1 MSTIPEV
8 MTALQLVG
16 NGGPEMLV
24 LRHDV
29 PVPVPADDE
38 VLVRVRACAMN
49 NTDVNTRVGWY
60 SKAVTGATA
69 TEGFTAADS
78 VGEVAD
84 DAAWG
89 GSGLA
94 FPRIQGAD
102 PCGEVVAVGA
112 TVDADLIGRRVLADG
127 WIRDADDPSDRS
139 KAGYLGS
146 ERDGGYAQYCVIPV
160 RNVYPIDPA
169 DGPPLDLT
177 DAELASFPCSWA
189 TAEHML
195 TRPAVG
201 LSDTVVVTGASGGV
215 GSALVQLARLRGAR
229 VVAVTSAAKFAAVY
243 AMGADACVD
252 RASDDL
258 AAAVVEAAASLAD
271 KGSDGGSALASG
283 RVDVLADVV
292 GGPDFAPLLEVVR
305 RGGRYTTAGAI
316 AGPIVDLDLRTLYL
330 NDLELFGCT
339 VYEPPVFEALVA
351 YIQRGEVYPVVAA
364 TWPLADFHAAQ
375 EAFTAKSHV
384 GAMVVEIP

>member
-1 MSTIPEV
+1 MSTIPDS
-8 MTALQLVG
+8 MTALHLVG
-16 NGGPEMLV
+16 NGGPEKLV

-29 PVPVPADDE
+29 PVPVPAADE

-60 SKAVTGATA
+60 SKSVTGATA
-69 TEGFTAADS
+69 TAGFADDKS
-78 VGEVAD
+78 VGDVAE

-89 GSGLA
+89 GSGLT

-112 TVDADLIGRRVLADG
+112 KADPDLVGRRVLADG
-127 WIRDADDPSDRS
+127 WIRDATDPSDRS

-146 ERDGGYAQYCVIPV
+146 ERDGGYAQYCAIPV
-160 RNVYPIDPA
+160 RNVYPVDPV

-177 DAELASFPCSWA
+177 DVELASFPCSWA

-195 TRPAVG
+195 TRPSVG
-201 LSDTVVVTGASGGV
+201 PDDTVVVTGASGGV

-229 VVAVTSAAKFAAVY
+229 VVAVTAASKFDALY
-243 AMGADACVD
+243 SIGADICVD
-252 RASDDL
+252 RDSGNLAS
-258 AAAVVEAAASLAD
+258 AVAEAAAGLS
-271 KGSDGGSALASG
+271 GGSGARPC

-292 GGPDFAPLLEVVR
+292 GGPDFVPLLEVLS

-330 NDLELFGCT
+330 NDLDLYGCT
-339 VYEPPVFEALVA
+339 VYEPPVFEAVMG
-351 YIQRGEVYPVVAA
+351 YIKRGEVRPVVAA
-364 TWPLADFHAAQ
+364 SWPLADFHAAQ
-375 EAFTAKSHV
+375 KAFTAKSHV

>member
-1 MSTIPEV
+1 MSVNTGDLPEV
-8 MTALQLVG
+8 MTALHLLG
-16 NGGPEMLV
+16 NGGPEMLE

-29 PVPVPADDE
+29 PVPSPADDE

-60 SKAVTGATA
+60 SKAVTGATD
-69 TEGFTAADS
+69 TEGFATDES
-78 VGEVAD
+78 VGDVSD
-84 DAAWG
+84 DGTWG
-89 GSGLA
+89 GDGLT

-112 TVDADLIGRRVLADG
+112 DADAGLIGRRVLADG
-127 WIRDADDPSDRS
+127 WIRDAADPSDRS

-146 ERDGGYAQYCVIPV
+146 ERDGGYAQYCTIPAV
-160 RNVYPIDPA
+160 NVYPVDPV

-201 LSDTVVVTGASGGV
+201 PDDTVVVTGASGGV

-229 VVAVTSAAKFAAVY
+229 VVAVTSAAKFDAVS
-243 AMGADACVD
+243 AMGADVCID
-252 RASDDL
+252 RDANDL
-258 AAAVVEAAASLAD
+258 AGAVLEAAA
-271 KGSDGGSALASG
+271 G

-339 VYEPPVFEALVA
+339 VYEPPVFEALVG
-351 YIQRGEVYPVVAA
+351 YIQRGEVRPVVAA
-364 TWPLADFHAAQ
+364 TWPLSDFGAAQ

-384 GAMVVEIP
+384 GAMVIEIP

>member
-1 MSTIPEV
+1 MSVNTGDLPEV
-8 MTALQLVG
+8 MTALHLLG
-16 NGGPEMLV
+16 NGGPEMLE

-29 PVPVPADDE
+29 PVPSPADDE

-60 SKAVTGATA
+60 SKAVTGATD
-69 TEGFTAADS
+69 TEGFATDES
-78 VGEVAD
+78 VGDVSD
-84 DAAWG
+84 DGTWG
-89 GSGLA
+89 GDGLT

-112 TVDADLIGRRVLADG
+112 DADAGLIGRRVLADG
-127 WIRDADDPSDRS
+127 WIRDAADPSDRS

-146 ERDGGYAQYCVIPV
+146 ERDGGYAQYCTIPAV
-160 RNVYPIDPA
+160 NVYPVDPV

-201 LSDTVVVTGASGGV
+201 PDDTVVVTGASGGV

-229 VVAVTSAAKFAAVY
+229 VVAVTSAAKFDAVS
-243 AMGADACVD
+243 AMGADVCID
-252 RASDDL
+252 RDANDL
-258 AAAVVEAAASLAD
+258 AGAVLEAAA
-271 KGSDGGSALASG
+271 G

-292 GGPDFAPLLEVVR
+292 GGSDFAPLLEVVR

-339 VYEPPVFEALVA
+339 VYEPPVFEALVG
-351 YIQRGEVYPVVAA
+351 YIQRGEVRPVVAA
-364 TWPLADFHAAQ
+364 TWPLSDFGAAQ

-384 GAMVVEIP
+384 GAMVIEIP

>member
-1 MSTIPEV
+1 MSAIPEV

-69 TEGFTAADS
+69 TEGFAADDS
-78 VGEVAD
+78 VGDVAD
-84 DAAWG
+84 DATWG
-89 GSGLA
+89 GSGLT

-112 TVDADLIGRRVLADG
+112 TTYADLIGRRVLADG

-195 TRPAVG
+195 TRPSVG
-201 LSDTVVVTGASGGV
+201 PSDTVVVTGASGGV

-229 VVAVTSAAKFAAVY
+229 VVAVTSAAKFDAVY

-252 RASDDL
+252 RATDDL
-258 AAAVVEAAASLAD
+258 AAAVVEAAAGLAYE
-271 KGSDGGSALASG
+271 GTALASG

-339 VYEPPVFEALVA
+339 VYDPSVFEALVS
-351 YIQRGEVYPVVAA
+351 YIQRGEVRPVVAA
-364 TWPLADFHAAQ
+364 MWPLADFHAGQ

>member
-1 MSTIPEV
+1 MSVNTGDLPEV
-8 MTALQLVG
+8 MTALHLLG
-16 NGGPEMLV
+16 NGGPEMLE

-29 PVPVPADDE
+29 PVPSPADDE

-60 SKAVTGATA
+60 SKAVTGATD
-69 TEGFTAADS
+69 TEGFATDES
-78 VGEVAD
+78 VGDVSD
-84 DAAWG
+84 DGTWG
-89 GSGLA
+89 GDGLT

-112 TVDADLIGRRVLADG
+112 DADAGLIGRRVLADG
-127 WIRDADDPSDRS
+127 WIRDAADPSDRS

-146 ERDGGYAQYCVIPV
+146 ERDGGYAQYCTIPAV
-160 RNVYPIDPA
+160 NVYPVDPV

-201 LSDTVVVTGASGGV
+201 PADTVVVTGASGGV

-229 VVAVTSAAKFAAVY
+229 VVAVTSAAKLDAVSD
-243 AMGADACVD
+243 MGADVCVD
-252 RASDDL
+252 RDVDDL
-258 AAAVVEAAASLAD
+258 AGAVLEAAA
-271 KGSDGGSALASG
+271 G
-283 RVDVLADVV
+283 RIDVLADVV

-339 VYEPPVFEALVA
+339 VYEPPVFEALVG
-351 YIQRGEVYPVVAA
+351 YIQRGEVRPVVAA
-364 TWPLADFHAAQ
+364 TWPLSDFGAAQ

-384 GAMVVEIP
+384 GAMVIEIP

>member
-1 MSTIPEV
+1 MSVNTGDLPEV
-8 MTALQLVG
+8 MTALHLLG
-16 NGGPEMLV
+16 NGGPEMLE

-29 PVPVPADDE
+29 PVPSPADDE

-60 SKAVTGATA
+60 SKAVTGATD
-69 TEGFTAADS
+69 TEGFATDES
-78 VGEVAD
+78 VGDVSD
-84 DAAWG
+84 DGTWG
-89 GSGLA
+89 GDGLT

-112 TVDADLIGRRVLADG
+112 DADAGLIGRRVLADG
-127 WIRDADDPSDRS
+127 WIRDAADPSDRS

-146 ERDGGYAQYCVIPV
+146 ERDGGYAQYCTIPAV
-160 RNVYPIDPA
+160 NVYPVDPV

-201 LSDTVVVTGASGGV
+201 PADTVVVTGASGGV

-229 VVAVTSAAKFAAVY
+229 VVAVTSAAKFDAVS
-243 AMGADACVD
+243 AMGADVCID
-252 RASDDL
+252 RDANDL
-258 AAAVVEAAASLAD
+258 AGAVLEAAA
-271 KGSDGGSALASG
+271 G

-339 VYEPPVFEALVA
+339 VYEPPVFEALVG
-351 YIQRGEVYPVVAA
+351 YIQRGEVRPVVAA
-364 TWPLADFHAAQ
+364 TWPLSDFGAAQ

-384 GAMVVEIP
+384 GAMVIEIP

>member
-1 MSTIPEV
+1 MSDIPEVEIPEV
-8 MTALQLVG
+8 MTALHLVG

-29 PVPVPADDE
+29 PVPVPATDE

-60 SKAVTGATA
+60 SKAVTGGTD
-69 TEGFTAADS
+69 TGGFDADPS
-78 VGEVAD
+78 VGDVSGD
-84 DAAWG
+84 GTWG
-89 GSGLA
+89 GSGLS

-112 TVDADLIGRRVLADG
+112 DVDDGLVGRRVLADG
-127 WIRDADDPSDRS
+127 WVRDADDPSDRA

-146 ERDGGYAQYCVIPV
+146 ERDGGYAQYCAIPA
-160 RNVYPIDPA
+160 RNVYAVDPV
-169 DGPPLDLT
+169 DGDPLPLT
-177 DAELASFPCSWA
+177 DVELASFPCSWA

-195 TRPAVG
+195 VRPAV
-201 LSDTVVVTGASGGV
+201 SADDTVVVTGASGGV
-215 GSALVQLARLRGAR
+215 GTALVQLAKLRGAR
-229 VVAVTSAAKFAAVY
+229 VIAVTSASKVDDLR

-252 RASDDL
+252 RAVDDL
-258 AAAVVEAAASLAD
+258 AAAVADAANAL
-271 KGSDGGSALASG
+271 GGDG
-283 RVDVLADVV
+283 RIDVLADVV
-292 GGPDFAPLLEVVR
+292 GGPDFAPLLELVR

-330 NDLELFGCT
+330 NDLELYGCT
-339 VYEPPVFEALVA
+339 VYEPEVFENLIGYV
-351 YIQRGEVYPVVAA
+351 QRGEVAPVVAA
-364 TWPLADFHAAQ
+364 TWPLAEFGAAQ

-384 GAMVVEIP
+384 GAMVIEIP

>member
-69 TEGFTAADS
+69 TEGFAAADS

-112 TVDADLIGRRVLADG
+112 TIYADLIGRRVLADG

-201 LSDTVVVTGASGGV
+201 PSDTVVVTGASGGV

-229 VVAVTSAAKFAAVY
+229 VVAVTSAAKFDAVY

-252 RASDDL
+252 RATDDL
-258 AAAVVEAAASLAD
+258 AAAVVEAAAGLAYE
-271 KGSDGGSALASG
+271 GTALASG

-339 VYEPPVFEALVA
+339 VYDPSVFEALVS
-351 YIQRGEVYPVVAA
+351 YIQRGEVRPVVAA
-364 TWPLADFHAAQ
+364 TWPLADFHAGQ

>member
-1 MSTIPEV
+1 MSTVPDY
-8 MTALQLVG
+8 MTALHLVG
-16 NGGPEMLV
+16 NGGPEKLV

-29 PVPVPADDE
+29 PVPVPTDDE

-60 SKAVTGATA
+60 SKSVTGPTA
-69 TEGFTAADS
+69 TEGFTDEES
-78 VGEVAD
+78 MGDVAE

-89 GSGLA
+89 GSGLT

-112 TVDADLIGRRVLADG
+112 ASDPDLLGRRVLADG
-127 WIRDADDPSDRS
+127 WIRDASDPSDRS

-146 ERDGGYAQYCVIPV
+146 ERDGGYAQYCAIPV
-160 RNVYPIDPA
+160 RNVYPVDPVE
-169 DGPPLDLT
+169 GPPLDLT
-177 DAELASFPCSWA
+177 DVELASFPCSWA

-195 TRPAVG
+195 TRSGVG
-201 LSDTVVVTGASGGV
+201 SEETVVVTGASGGV
-215 GSALVQLARLRGAR
+215 GSALVQLAGLRGAR
-229 VVAVTSAAKFAAVY
+229 VVAVTAASKFDALY
-243 AMGADACVD
+243 SIGADVCVD
-252 RASDDL
+252 RDAKDL
-258 AAAVVEAAASLAD
+258 ASVVVEAAAGLGRVPGARP
-271 KGSDGGSALASG
+271 G

-292 GGPDFAPLLEVVR
+292 GGPDFVPLLEVIS

-330 NDLELFGCT
+330 NDLDLYGCT
-339 VYEPPVFEALVA
+339 VYEPSVFDALMG
-351 YIQRGEVYPVVAA
+351 YIKRGEVRPVVAA
-364 TWPLADFHAAQ
+364 SWPLADFHAAQ
-375 EAFTAKSHV
+375 EAFSAKSHV

>member
-1 MSTIPEV
+1 MNTSSEMPVQGVVTPES
-8 MTALQLVG
+8 MTALHLVG

-29 PVPVPADDE
+29 PVPIPAADE

-60 SKAVTGATA
+60 SKSVTGATA
-69 TEGFTAADS
+69 TEGFE
-78 VGEVAD
+78 GEVD
-84 DAAWG
+84 QDATWG
-89 GSGLA
+89 GSGLT

-102 PCGEVVAVGA
+102 PCGEVVVVGA
-112 TVDADLIGRRVLADG
+112 AVDPGLMGLRVLADG
-127 WIRDADDPSDRS
+127 WIRDTSDPSDRS

-146 ERDGGYAQYCVIPV
+146 ERDGGYAQYCAIPE

-169 DGPPLDLT
+169 RGSKLDLT
-177 DAELASFPCSWA
+177 DVELASFPCSWA

-201 LSDTVVVTGASGGV
+201 PADTVVVTGASGGV

-229 VVAVTSAAKFAAVY
+229 VVAVTSAAKFDALTAL
-243 AMGADACVD
+243 GADACVD

-258 AAAVVEAAASLAD
+258 AAAVADAAD
-271 KGSDGGSALASG
+271 G

-316 AGPIVDLDLRTLYL
+316 AGPIVDLDLRTMYL

-339 VYEPPVFEALVA
+339 VYEPPVFEALVG
-351 YIQRGEVYPVVAA
+351 YIQRGEVRPVVAA
-364 TWPLADFHAAQ
+364 TWPLDDFDAAQ
-375 EAFTAKSHV
+375 EAFITKSHV
-384 GAMVVEIP
+384 GAMVIEIP

>member
-1 MSTIPEV
+1 MNEIPQTRVPEF
-8 MTALQLVG
+8 MTALHLVG

-24 LRHDV
+24 LRDDV

-60 SKAVTGATA
+60 SKAVTGATD
-69 TEGFTAADS
+69 TGGFDADPS
-78 VGEVAD
+78 VGDVSD
-84 DAAWG
+84 DGTWG

-102 PCGEVVAVGA
+102 PCGEVVSVGSAVH
-112 TVDADLIGRRVLADG
+112 DDLLGRRVLADG
-127 WIRDADDPSDRS
+127 WIRDADDPADRT

-146 ERDGGYAQYCVIPV
+146 ERDGGYAQYCTIPA
-160 RNVYPIDPA
+160 RNVHAVDPV
-169 DGPPLDLT
+169 DGEPLPLT
-177 DAELASFPCSWA
+177 DADLASFPCSWA

-195 TRPAVG
+195 TRPDVTAA
-201 LSDTVVVTGASGGV
+201 DTVVVTGASGGV
-215 GSALVQLARLRGAR
+215 GTALVQLARRRGAR
-229 VVAVTSAAKFAAVY
+229 VVAVTGAAKVDDLRAL
-243 AMGADACVD
+243 GADACVD

-258 AAAVVEAAASLAD
+258 ASAVADAAA
-271 KGSDGGSALASG
+271 GRGG
-283 RVDVLADVV
+283 RVDVLADVG
-292 GGPDFAPLLEVVR
+292 GGPEFAPLLEVVR

-330 NDLELFGCT
+330 NDLEMYGCT
-339 VYEPPVFEALVA
+339 VYEPPVFEALMG
-351 YIQRGEVYPVVAA
+351 YIRRGEVQPVVAA

-375 EAFTAKSHV
+375 EAFTSKAHV